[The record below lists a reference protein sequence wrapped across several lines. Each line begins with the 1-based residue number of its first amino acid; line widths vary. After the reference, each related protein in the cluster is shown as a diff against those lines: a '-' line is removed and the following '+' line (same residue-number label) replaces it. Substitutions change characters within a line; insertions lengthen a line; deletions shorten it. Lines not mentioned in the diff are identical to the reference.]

1 MLRRRGLCVQSANML
16 FLWLLSLR
24 RRNIFSACGRRSDR
38 KRFARE
44 SSVVSQAELSMSE
57 QSADPLLDAFLE
69 HTEKHGLLNEEQLQ
83 AAIREKPMEE
93 PWLITSNYGRADL
106 TLHPLVREAY
116 KVACLIEMCGAS
128 EALTRASCAAFALT
142 ES

>member
-1 MLRRRGLCVQSANML
+1 
-16 FLWLLSLR
+16 
-24 RRNIFSACGRRSDR
+24 
-38 KRFARE
+38 
-44 SSVVSQAELSMSE
+44 MSE

-142 ES
+142 ESLSDFVRIVRDENAKERGYTSTDSEGPPKLTKADVAAVQTVIDQLWANKRRGA